1 MALLDPH
8 AASSAPAAGP
18 STSTS
23 SSSSSGPPPAPTT
36 AAPPPSKQPRPSRR
50 TPRPPL
56 YDPDATIVLIGMRGV
71 GKTTL
76 GLIAATSLRR
86 SFIDADSA
94 FQTLHGPI
102 SQFVNTHGWHAFR
115 DAETRILAQLLREH
129 PRGYVVACGGGVVER
144 DENRDMLARFRDERG
159 CPIVHVVR
167 DKEETVRYLV
177 DEQARPAWGEEIRHV
192 WARRTP
198 HFESLCTHTIA
209 SLTAYPR
216 PPSPQFL
223 MKHVE
228 TAFVRL
234 LRSIFGFAS
243 SHVPLVAGPRPPP
256 VSGPSSGEYGGYGA
270 CESELG
276 RGAKGPRTSFVALN
290 FPDLRVV
297 AAETILRVAGGV
309 DVIEMR
315 VDTLVEVEAAP
326 PFSRVGSPDVVGAGA
341 GAGPGG
347 PSGTRS
353 APRSGTATPT
363 AAAPAAPPRRR
374 RIPSPHFVALC
385 FGHLRRCSPLPIL
398 FTVRTAKQGGAFPD
412 PYDDHPDLMAEYVA
426 LVELGFKLGAEY
438 VDVELALPDEVI
450 ERLLALRGAATQ
462 VLGADHDRRGEWQWM
477 SDAVLDKYKR
487 AARLGCDVIK
497 LVSTPT
503 SFESNLELLKFRARC
518 DALDLGDDPDGND
531 LDLDDGSTSSRRIPL
546 LAINLGKGGQ
556 ISRYLNPVLTPVT
569 HPLLPGVAAPGQLTY
584 AQTQQA
590 LFLSGL
596 ILEKTFFVPS
606 AAVADAFSRE
616 ALTLGLPYTFLVEDR
631 LALRAT
637 EPNFGGAYLGAPALP
652 LAVGALPASDEVL
665 PPARAT
671 QWADLCVPA
680 CDSPLS
686 YDVAPRP
693 LGHFKHTNVRVLA
706 LAEVITQN
714 LSPIN
719 AVGTHTCAL
728 LVGLARRDRSEVEEA
743 LRMVGARWVFLLACE
758 EDDAAA
764 TADDG
769 MALDGPSSAAASRPA
784 SRPDSPAPAPSSSS
798 AAHTAAPAAPS
809 TSSSLPYPQHAPLTL
824 ISLSSLADPALYAK
838 RAPTIIVS
846 SDTATVRFHDRL
858 FASPTGGAALDL
870 SLAVGMGVGV
880 GGTGGAGAG
889 AGVGAGAPG
898 ARRGLLSAAIEG
910 KRERARA
917 ASFASAP
924 GAASAA
930 GAGGAGG
937 GAGGA
942 GAGGAATKGA
952 RVVADGWQ
960 VLGAREVQAECERQ
974 AFRALT
980 GRRMG

>member
-1 MALLDPH
+1 MGRRTGIKEGMQEARGASGAAQPSDPGE
-8 AASSAPAAGP
+8 AASH
-18 STSTS
+18 
-23 SSSSSGPPPAPTT
+23 
-36 AAPPPSKQPRPSRR
+36 
-50 TPRPPL
+50 
-56 YDPDATIVLIGMRGV
+56 RGV

-102 SQFVNTHGWHAFR
+102 SAFVNAHGWSAFR
-115 DAETRILAQLLREH
+115 DAETVILKKLFDEH
-129 PRGYVVACGGGVVER
+129 PRGYVIACGGGVVER
-144 DENRDMLARFRDERG
+144 EENRELLRKFKQAG
-159 CPIVHVVR
+159 GPIVHVVR

-177 DEQARPAWGEEIRHV
+177 DEQARPSWGEEIRHV

-198 HFESLCTHTIA
+198 YFESLCTHTIA
-209 SLTAYPR
+209 SLTAYPP

-276 RGAKGPRTSFVALN
+276 RGAKGMRTSFVALN

-297 AAETILRVAGGV
+297 PAETIRRVAGGV

-315 VDTLVEVEAAP
+315 VDTLVEVEAPP
-326 PFSRVGSPDVVGAGA
+326 PFSRVGSPDA
-341 GAGPGG
+341 AGPGG
-347 PSGTRS
+347 ANDSAPGSGT
-353 APRSGTATPT
+353 GTPT
-363 AAAPAAPPRRR
+363 PRRR
-374 RIPSPHFVALC
+374 RIPSPHFVAIC

-398 FTVRTAKQGGAFPD
+398 YTVRTEKQGGAFPD
-412 PYDDHPDLMAEYVA
+412 PHEDHPDLMDEYVA

-438 VDVELALPDEVI
+438 VDVELALPDAVI

-462 VLGADHDRRGEWQWM
+462 VLGADHDRHGAWQWQ
-477 SDAVLDKYKR
+477 SEAVLDKYRR

-503 SFESNLELLKFRARC
+503 TFASNLELLKFRAKV
-518 DALDLGDDPDGND
+518 DALGDGA
-531 LDLDDGSTSSRRIPL
+531 GRIPL

-606 AAVADAFSRE
+606 AAVADAFARE
-616 ALTLGLPYTFLVEDR
+616 ALTLGLPYTFVVEDR
-631 LALRAT
+631 LAMRQV
-637 EPNFGGAYLGAPALP
+637 EPNFGGAYLGPPSSPLP
-652 LAVGALPASDEVL
+652 LSALSPSDEVL

-671 QWADLCVPA
+671 RWADLCVPA
-680 CDSPLS
+680 SDEPQS
-686 YDVAPRP
+686 YDVAPRA
-693 LGHFKHTNVRVLA
+693 LGFLKHTNVRVLA

-728 LVGLARRDRSEVEEA
+728 LVGLPRRDRAEVVEA

-758 EDDAAA
+758 DAAEE
-764 TADDG
+764 
-769 MALDGPSSAAASRPA
+769 PSSAE
-784 SRPDSPAPAPSSSS
+784 DAPAGM
-798 AAHTAAPAAPS
+798 TLDAPS
-809 TSSSLPYPQHAPLTL
+809 RASSPFASGTSTPQHAPPPPPTRAPNPSSLPYPQHAPLML
-824 ISLSSLADPALYAK
+824 IPLPSLAAPALYAK
-838 RAPTIIVS
+838 RPPTIIVS
-846 SDTATVRFHDRL
+846 CDEGAPTGFRFPEQL

-870 SLAVGMGVGV
+870 SLPP
-880 GGTGGAGAG
+880 GGAGG
-889 AGVGAGAPG
+889 
-898 ARRGLLSAAIEG
+898 RRGLLSAAIEE
-910 KRERARA
+910 KRARA
-917 ASFASAP
+917 
-924 GAASAA
+924 
-930 GAGGAGG
+930 GGSKGG
-937 GAGGA
+937 L
-942 GAGGAATKGA
+942 A
-952 RVVADGWQ
+952 RVADGWQ
-960 VLGAREVQAECERQ
+960 VLGAREVLAECERQ

-980 GRRMG
+980 GRRLG